1 MMQYVSTLPTARADW
16 TNAADTGAPVA
27 PPPPTDPVFTYLAE
41 IMDDFGPAR
50 RPEPA
55 TRNGAL
61 DERVFGLLA
70 HRRFSYLGRT
80 KAERYRP
87 LVMPSIRRDLAD
99 DRPVRFF
106 FDIGPGYHAS
116 PEPGTA
122 GLSFDVGLA
131 ELLMLRQ
138 VVSFDAALRAHHP
151 AGARF
156 SLVIDNLCGLYTNDI
171 PLVSTHGYVRRLR
184 ALIDKLR
191 VGDVVDL
198 LVESEWFTQAEYDA
212 AYAAVAPQPP
222 RGDLGADDLENVA
235 RFLGRPCT
243 PEEAAERV
251 ERYRRAGIVT
261 EALLARVVR
270 GIRLTQRATDATM
283 AFRSF
288 PGGAQRMQVGE
299 IVLEHAQGAP
309 PRPILLT
316 SRNRAAYDLTRVA
329 MPELL
334 PRPVWQVGIAHA
346 RAGVA

>member
-1 MMQYVSTLPTARADW
+1 
-16 TNAADTGAPVA
+16 
-27 PPPPTDPVFTYLAE
+27 
-41 IMDDFGPAR
+41 
-50 RPEPA
+50 
-55 TRNGAL
+55 
-61 DERVFGLLA
+61 
-70 HRRFSYLGRT
+70 
-80 KAERYRP
+80 
-87 LVMPSIRRDLAD
+87 
-99 DRPVRFF
+99 
-106 FDIGPGYHAS
+106 
-116 PEPGTA
+116 
-122 GLSFDVGLA
+122 
-131 ELLMLRQ
+131 MLRQ

-184 ALIDKLR
+184 ALIDELR

-222 RGDLGADDLENVA
+222 RGDLDADDLENVA

-251 ERYRRAGIVT
+251 ERYRRAGIAT